1 MASSEETRKNKIR
14 NILSDLGAG
23 FKDSARITPEDRRNY
38 LRWIREREGKAE
50 APRAH
55 FTVTQQPIIDTLRQI
70 RTVGE
75 NPIVNRIPGIQPL
88 TDESLL
94 ARGNR
99 GLNVGGVTE
108 FDLDADGFDTKTNAD
123 RYKKKLAE
131 TPAAQKLGYA
141 LGSLTNDF
149 VNDAT
154 RSVYWLINAPQA
166 TTSLAA
172 ELGVNSANPTFFDTE
187 QITDLN
193 KAVNDGLLRY
203 RPQFEPNPDF
213 GAAPGTNDYE
223 QEMRADPRN
232 YIPGAPGVQDR
243 VSKGKKTWERRRYNP
258 NVVNLAAML
267 PAALAIN
274 SGIGLLGRREG
285 YAMTVPSEDDPR
297 KTENAIAEVGARYIL
312 SREGRLLDAEDALLE
327 RPDLSY
333 GEYQKYKGYL
343 RDREID
349 LNPLDDGKI
358 NIGGILKTNP
368 DGIHGPEISFMG
380 KTLDVNQT
388 LLPTASTVLGSTA
401 AAYATKRLGMNKAA
415 NIATLFGGGM
425 AGLAAGNLTGN
436 ALEQERRRRNFQEN
450 NPNVDYDTYRKNAAD
465 ILERKLEIQRQNPNA
480 QQERDESKVGFSKR
494 SQQQAL
500 QTKALQQQV
509 LVDQLLDE
517 EKKARAQ
524 KAMSTQQWA
533 LDKSSAIDG
542 EIRRR
547 RESQQEEQPATLS
560 L

>member
-1 MASSEETRKNKIR
+1 MASSEENRKNKIR
-14 NILSDLGAG
+14 NILSELGAG

-55 FTVTQQPIIDTLRQI
+55 FTVAQQPIIDTLRQI
-70 RTVGE
+70 KTVGQ
-75 NPIVNRIPGIQPL
+75 NPIVNRIPGITPM

-94 ARGNR
+94 ARGNE
-99 GLNVGGVTE
+99 GLNIGGVTE
-108 FDLDADGFDTKTNAD
+108 FEIDNEADIKGSAA

-131 TPAAQKLGYA
+131 IGPARKIGYA
-141 LGSLTNDF
+141 IGSV
-149 VNDAT
+149 VNDAVNDST
-154 RSVYWLINAPQA
+154 RSVYWLLNAPQA
-166 TTSLAA
+166 STSIAA
-172 ELGVNSANPTFFDTE
+172 ELGVNSANPDFFDRETL
-187 QITDLN
+187 TDLD
-193 KAVNDGLLRY
+193 KAVNEGLLRF
-203 RPQFEPNPDF
+203 RPQVEPNPDF
-213 GAAPGTNDYE
+213 GAAPGTKDYE
-223 QEMRADPRN
+223 REMRSMPEN
-232 YIPGAPGVQDR
+232 YIPGAPGVKYNKAQ
-243 VSKGKKTWERRRYNP
+243 KTWGRRRYNP
-258 NVVNLAAML
+258 NTVNIAAML

-297 KTENAIAEVGARYIL
+297 STDNAVAEVAARYIL
-312 SREGRLLDAEDALLE
+312 NREGRLLDASDALLE
-327 RPDLSY
+327 RPDLTY

-349 LNPLDDGKI
+349 LNLFDDGKI

-368 DGIHGPEISFMG
+368 DGIHGPEVSFMG

-388 LLPTASTVLGSTA
+388 LLPTASTILGSTA
-401 AAYATKRLGMNKAA
+401 AAYATKRLGMSKAA

-425 AGLAAGNLTGN
+425 AGLAAGNLAGN
-436 ALEQERRRRNFQEN
+436 TLEQERRRRNFQEN
-450 NPNVDYDTYRKNAAD
+450 NPGVDYDTYRQKAAD

-480 QQERDESKVGFSKR
+480 QQERGESKVGFNKR

-509 LVDQLLDE
+509 LVDQILDE
-517 EKKARAQ
+517 ENKARAQ
-524 KAMSTQQWA
+524 KAMGTQQWA
-533 LDKSSAIDG
+533 LDKSAAIDE